1 MKVKQIQNTLETFLD
16 NKVSDL
22 DANIKIISIIAL
34 ILIPLITFYF
44 LVYSPKNTQLTQLKQ
59 KKINLLETIR
69 KVERNAKDIG
79 KRRAEMQEAQVMFQK
94 ASNLLPQKQEIP
106 TLLEGISDLGRNAG
120 LNIVSFKPGQENTLE
135 FYAEIPV
142 SIELSGPYH
151 NIGIFLDQISKMS
164 RIVTVASL
172 AISNPQKIEGEMILQ
187 SSIQLKTFR
196 FVDNSA
202 EHNESNDGKK
212 KKKKKKSL

>member
-1 MKVKQIQNTLETFLD
+1 MKIKQIQNTLETFLD
-16 NKVSDL
+16 EKVSEL
-22 DANIKIISIIAL
+22 DANIKIISIVAL

-44 LVYSPKNTQLTQLKQ
+44 SVYSPKNKQLSQLKQ
-59 KKINLLETIR
+59 KKITLLETIR

-79 KRRAEMQEAQVMFQK
+79 KRRAEMQEAQLMFQK

-151 NIGIFLDQISKMS
+151 NIGVFLDQISKMS

-196 FVDNSA
+196 FVDSSDKPKKNS
-202 EHNESNDGKK
+202 KK
-212 KKKKKKSL
+212 KK

>member
-1 MKVKQIQNTLETFLD
+1 MKMKQIQNTLETFLD
-16 NKVSDL
+16 EKISEL

-34 ILIPLITFYF
+34 ILIPLITFYVA
-44 LVYSPKNTQLTQLKQ
+44 VYSPKNTQLTQLK
-59 KKINLLETIR
+59 KKKVTLLETIR

-79 KRRAEMQEAQVMFQK
+79 KRRAEMQEAQLMFQK
-94 ASNLLPQKQEIP
+94 ASSLLPQKQEIP

-120 LNIVSFKPGQENTLE
+120 LNIVSFKPGQENALE

-151 NIGIFLDQISKMS
+151 NIGVFLDQISKMS

-196 FVDNSA
+196 FVDNS
-202 EHNESNDGKK
+202 NKPKKDIKK
-212 KKKKKKSL
+212 KK